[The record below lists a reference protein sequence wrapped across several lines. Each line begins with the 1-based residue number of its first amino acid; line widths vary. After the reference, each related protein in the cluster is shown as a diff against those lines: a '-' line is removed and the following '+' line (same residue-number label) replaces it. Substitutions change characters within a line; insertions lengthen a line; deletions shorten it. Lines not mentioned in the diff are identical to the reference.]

1 MRDTYLVL
9 EHLVKSYDGRTN
21 AVDGIDLEVARGEF
35 VTLLGPSGSGKT
47 STLMMIAGFEPPT
60 AGAIRL
66 GGRDL
71 TRTPAYRRNIGVVF
85 QSYALFPHM
94 TARRNVAFPLLMR
107 RVPAAQAAARVDRA
121 LDLVGLRAFASHQP
135 RQLSGGQQQRVALA
149 RALVYEPD
157 VLLLDE
163 PLGALDKNLREQMQA
178 EIKRIHAEVGIT
190 AVYVTH
196 DQTEAMTMS
205 DRVVVMNH
213 GRIEQAAPPLEIY
226 DRPASRFVAEFVG
239 DSNLL
244 EAHVDAGGTRVRL
257 ERLGITMP
265 LARAGVATGAGHALI
280 RPERIRLVDEHERRE
295 GLAVVPLAVTGVV
308 HFGESVL
315 VSGLSGAQPLRS
327 RIAGG
332 LARDVRAGQTLLVG
346 WRPDDLHV
354 IGGEAA
360 TGRSGP

>member
-1 MRDTYLVL
+1 MSDAYLVL
-9 EHLVKSYDGRTN
+9 ERLVKSYDGRAN
-21 AVDGIDLEVARGEF
+21 AVDGIDLAVARGEF

-60 AGAIRL
+60 SGAIRL
-66 GGRDL
+66 DGRDL

-107 RVPAAQAAARVDRA
+107 RLPAAQVEARVDRA
-121 LDLVGLRAFASHQP
+121 LDLVGLRAFAAHQP
-135 RQLSGGQQQRVALA
+135 RQLSGGQQQRIALA

-244 EAHVDAGGTRVRL
+244 EGRVDGTHLVVD
-257 ERLGITMP
+257 RLGVTMP
-265 LARAGVATGAGHALI
+265 LAGACGHAPRGGAGGEVRALL
-280 RPERIRLVDEHERRE
+280 RPERIRLIDDGDRRE
-295 GLAVVPLAVTGVV
+295 GLVVVPLTVSGVI
-308 HFGESVL
+308 HFGDSVL
-315 VSGLSGAQPLRS
+315 LSGLSGAQPLRS

-332 LARDVRAGQTLLVG
+332 LARHVREGQKLLVG
-346 WRPDDLHV
+346 WRPEDVHLIV
-354 IGGEAA
+354 G
-360 TGRSGP
+360 